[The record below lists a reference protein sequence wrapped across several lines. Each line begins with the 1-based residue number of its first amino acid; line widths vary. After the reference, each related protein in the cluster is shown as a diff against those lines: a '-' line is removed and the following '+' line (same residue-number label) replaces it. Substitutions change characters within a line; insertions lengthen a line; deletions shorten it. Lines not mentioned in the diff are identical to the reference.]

1 MMVGRLSAALLA
13 ALILAAVP
21 ASAVEDPPVN
31 LAGATLAQALER
43 LREAGLNLIYSSEL
57 VRDDMRVATE
67 PAGGTPRDV
76 LDSLLAPHGLAA
88 VDGPNGT
95 LLIVAAAALPP
106 GSIRGTVRAIDTG
119 APFPGV
125 EISLAATG
133 ALTWSERDG
142 SFLFAD
148 LAPGS
153 YTLEARAPGYAEAVQ
168 QAVPVRSRR
177 ETTVVVDLE
186 PSPRFLDEVAVTPSQ
201 YSFLHREP
209 EPRQFLDRDEVQ
221 RMPHLGDD
229 LFRVAHRLPGIAA
242 GDISALFGV
251 RGGTP
256 DEVQVV
262 LDGLEIHDPY
272 HLRQFYRALSII
284 DSEVIGGVDLLTG
297 GFPIEYGDR
306 MSGVVD
312 LSTTAPGARRFALGA
327 SGLNARALTEGAS
340 NDGGSWLLSTRIG
353 YLDWL
358 FRWLEA
364 IHKDPDLEGLPK
376 YWDAYAALRRPL
388 GDRALLSVHL
398 LVANDDVESHDL
410 SEGEEAIGTDTG
422 VHGWANLYSSFGGG
436 LTARTVLSATQVT
449 RELRGSSDPGMLNFV
464 EVRDDRRFRIF
475 GLKQAWEW
483 EPRRS
488 HLLRFGFDVRRV
500 TAEYDYTGE
509 FVTYDPLFTTD
520 GQPWVVALDEHVR
533 PEGWQA
539 AVYTADRFRL
549 APGVTAELGVRWD
562 RQTWTSGDD
571 QLSPRL
577 NVVWETGRL
586 GTVRV
591 AWGAFSQPQAIY
603 ELQVEDGVDTF
614 FPAQSTEQT
623 VVAWERTFN
632 PGLAMR
638 VEAYRKTMTELR
650 PRFEN
655 LFRTYDLFPEG
666 EPDRVEVA
674 PDRAEARGLELVLKG
689 EPSRRWSWWLGCA
702 LAAVD
707 DRIGGDWVPRSWD
720 QRFAVSANVTWFPGR
735 DWTISLAGLYHSGWP
750 RTEASATE
758 VTLPD
763 GSVAVVSEIG
773 ERNAVR
779 TSSYRRVD
787 LRASRFVPLRRGSF
801 SFFVEIMNL
810 FNHDNVRIAD
820 AYSFIPN
827 GDGSYAVSHGYEGW
841 IPFFPTVGFTWT
853 F

>member
-1 MMVGRLSAALLA
+1 MVTHRLRAALLA
-13 ALILAAVP
+13 TLLLAASP
-21 ASAVEDPPVN
+21 AVTADDPTSTFS
-31 LAGATLAQALER
+31 GATLAQALER
-43 LREAGLNLIYSSEL
+43 LRGRGLNLIYSSEL
-57 VRDDMRVATE
+57 VCDDMGVATE
-67 PAGGTPRDV
+67 PAGSTPREV
-76 LDSLLAPHGLAA
+76 LDSLLAPHGLVAI
-88 VDGPNGT
+88 DGPNDT
-95 LLIVAAAALPP
+95 LLIVDAAALPP
-106 GSIRGTVRAIDTG
+106 GAIRGAVRALDTG
-119 APFPGV
+119 KPFPGV
-125 EISLAATG
+125 EVSLAGTE
-133 ALTWSERDG
+133 ALAWTERDG
-142 SFLFAD
+142 SFLLGG

-153 YTLEARAPGYAEAVQ
+153 YALEARAPGYVEAIQETVL
-168 QAVPVRSRR
+168 VRSGRD
-177 ETTVVVDLE
+177 TLVLVDLA
-186 PSPRFLDEVAVTPSQ
+186 PSPRFLDEVVVTPSQ
-201 YSFLHREP
+201 YSFLHHEP

-251 RGGTP
+251 RGGAP

-272 HLRQFYRALSII
+272 HLRQFYKALSII

-312 LSTTAPGARRFALGA
+312 LSTTVPDARRFALGA
-327 SGLNARALTEGAS
+327 SGLNARALAAGTS
-340 NDGGSWLLSTRIG
+340 DYGGSWLVSARVG

-364 IHKDPDLEGLPK
+364 IDEEPDLEGLPK
-376 YWDAYAALRRPL
+376 YWDAYAAIRRPL

-398 LVANDDVESHDL
+398 MVADDDLESHDL
-410 SEGEEAIGTDTG
+410 DESEWAIGADTG
-422 VHGWANLYSSFGGG
+422 LYGWANLVNSFGGG

-449 RELRGSSDPGMLNFV
+449 RELQGSSDPGTLNYLR
-464 EVRDDRRFRIF
+464 VRDDRRFSIF

-500 TAEYDYTGE
+500 AAEYDYEGD
-509 FVTYDPLFTTD
+509 FVTYDPLFPP
-520 GQPWVVALDEHVR
+520 GGPPWVVTRDAQLR
-533 PEGWQA
+533 PDGWQA
-539 AVYTADRFRL
+539 ALYTADRFRL

-562 RQTWTSGDD
+562 RQTWTPGED

-577 NVVWETGRL
+577 NLVWETGRL

-603 ELQVEDGVDTF
+603 ELQVPDGVESF
-614 FPAQSTEQT
+614 FPAQSTEQAI
-623 VVAWERTFN
+623 VAWEKAFSTS
-632 PGLAMR
+632 LAMR
-638 VEAYRKTMTELR
+638 VEAYRKTMTDLR

-666 EPDRVEVA
+666 EPDRIEVA

-689 EPSRRWSWWLGCA
+689 DPSRRWSWWLGCA
-702 LAAVD
+702 LAAVE
-707 DRIGGDWVPRSWD
+707 DRIDDGWVPRSWD
-720 QRFAVSANVTWFPGR
+720 QRFAVSANLTWFPGR
-735 DWTISLAGLYHSGWP
+735 NWTVSLAGLYHSGWP
-750 RTEASATE
+750 TTDAWATV
-758 VTLPD
+758 VTIPD
-763 GSVAVVSEIG
+763 GTSTVVSEIG
-773 ERNAVR
+773 ERNAAR
-779 TSSYRRVD
+779 TPSYRRVD
-787 LRASRFVPLRRGSF
+787 LRVSRLVPLQHGSF

-810 FNHDNVRIAD
+810 FDYENIRIAHS
-820 AYSFIPN
+820 YSFTPV
-827 GDGSYAVSHGYEGW
+827 GDGSYSLSSGDEGW
-841 IPFFPTVGFTWT
+841 IPFFPTVGFTWS